1 MQINCII
8 KNTKTVDEF
17 KRVRASMEERAER
30 YSRRHIAS
38 CEHWQ
43 DALGN
48 TRKLKLDLNGINKGS
63 AFCTSLFLLPAGKKC
78 TGLLASQSP
87 RRAHWIKP
95 CFV

>member
-17 KRVRASMEERAER
+17 KRVRANMEERAER

-43 DALGN
+43 DGLPVKCWRGN
-48 TRKLKLDLNGINKGS
+48 CWQYKETAS
-63 AFCTSLFLLPAGKKC
+63 
-78 TGLLASQSP
+78 GLE
-87 RRAHWIKP
+87 WY
-95 CFV
+95 

>member
-8 KNTKTVDEF
+8 KNTKTIDEF

-43 DALGN
+43 DGLPVKCWRGQYGV
-48 TRKLKLDLNGINKGS
+48 LWIEMVLKGS
-63 AFCTSLFLLPAGKKC
+63 AFCTSLFLFTC
-78 TGLLASQSP
+78 
-87 RRAHWIKP
+87 R
-95 CFV
+95 

>member
-1 MQINCII
+1 MDCII

-43 DALGN
+43 DGLPVASGLEN
-48 TRKLKLDLNGINKGS
+48 LAV
-63 AFCTSLFLLPAGKKC
+63 AFS
-78 TGLLASQSP
+78 
-87 RRAHWIKP
+87 
-95 CFV
+95 